1 MSRRYATLASLM
13 TGRGGVHEVS
23 SDRLVAVPASGSG
36 VERIRPPAV
45 KARRVAGEDSE
56 DSEEDAFPSDDGLA
70 MTSSNAF
77 ESHMEYVVPSS
88 GASAAEARTLHVL
101 RLAKRWRDA
110 FSADLT
116 KRARAKTRKG
126 YEARERLVLGP
137 DGGVVVSN
145 VGGFQSAHDLLEP
158 DTWCYTSDED
168 EDDAAA
174 TEDAAAETEDVTF
187 EKKDTAP
194 ARATKGWGLVS
205 AVACLAHERV
215 RDASK
220 GERPITAEDLYGWLN
235 ANDAGDFNKLH
246 EHGGG
251 DSWSGVFYVQCP
263 PPSRPAASDDD
274 ESESDEDLDGTSY
287 GMGALG
293 LRCHDV
299 RTERSVPG
307 VLSSSPAGDEKVR
320 YLRYHPRA
328 GDVLLFRGDVLHAVE
343 SNGWARGGVRESSD
357 VDFGALRLSVA
368 FNEDSL
374 ANDRKIAERA
384 AANGA
389 EGVG

>member
-168 EDDAAA
+168 EDDAA
-174 TEDAAAETEDVTF
+174 TT
-187 EKKDTAP
+187 
-194 ARATKGWGLVS
+194 R
-205 AVACLAHERV
+205 R
-215 RDASK
+215 R
-220 GERPITAEDLYGWLN
+220 R
-235 ANDAGDFNKLH
+235 
-246 EHGGG
+246 
-251 DSWSGVFYVQCP
+251 
-263 PPSRPAASDDD
+263 R
-274 ESESDEDLDGTSY
+274 
-287 GMGALG
+287 
-293 LRCHDV
+293 R
-299 RTERSVPG
+299 R
-307 VLSSSPAGDEKVR
+307 
-320 YLRYHPRA
+320 
-328 GDVLLFRGDVLHAVE
+328 
-343 SNGWARGGVRESSD
+343 
-357 VDFGALRLSVA
+357 
-368 FNEDSL
+368 
-374 ANDRKIAERA
+374 
-384 AANGA
+384 
-389 EGVG
+389 

>member
-1 MSRRYATLASLM
+1 M
-13 TGRGGVHEVS
+13 S

-220 GERPITAEDLYGWLN
+220 GERAITAEDLYGWLN

-274 ESESDEDLDGTSY
+274 ESDSDEDLDGTSY

-299 RTERSVPG
+299 RSEPSVPG
-307 VLSSSPAGDEKVR
+307 VPGSSPAGDEKVR
-320 YLRYHPRA
+320 YLRYQPTA

-343 SNGWARGGVRESSD
+343 SNGWARGGARESSD

>member
-1 MSRRYATLASLM
+1 M
-13 TGRGGVHEVS
+13 S

-56 DSEEDAFPSDDGLA
+56 GSEEDAFPSDDGLA

-88 GASAAEARTLHVL
+88 GANAAEARTLHVL

-168 EDDAAA
+168 EDNAAA
-174 TEDAAAETEDVTF
+174 TEDAAAETSVTF
-187 EKKDTAP
+187 EKKRRRRR
-194 ARATKGWGLVS
+194 AR
-205 AVACLAHERV
+205 R
-215 RDASK
+215 
-220 GERPITAEDLYGWLN
+220 
-235 ANDAGDFNKLH
+235 
-246 EHGGG
+246 
-251 DSWSGVFYVQCP
+251 
-263 PPSRPAASDDD
+263 
-274 ESESDEDLDGTSY
+274 
-287 GMGALG
+287 
-293 LRCHDV
+293 
-299 RTERSVPG
+299 
-307 VLSSSPAGDEKVR
+307 
-320 YLRYHPRA
+320 RA
-328 GDVLLFRGDVLHAVE
+328 GD
-343 SNGWARGGVRESSD
+343 W
-357 VDFGALRLSVA
+357 
-368 FNEDSL
+368 
-374 ANDRKIAERA
+374 
-384 AANGA
+384 
-389 EGVG
+389 